1 MYCLNKQQ
9 QQKKEKCFPRLKMGI
24 QMIYQKI
31 PSAPEMYAVVKNSI
45 QIEIAQFSKAKINIS
60 QGKSQKLKLMCCNF
74 LRTE

>member
-1 MYCLNKQQ
+1 MFSTSKDGYSNDLSENSLS
-9 QQKKEKCFPRLKMGI
+9 PRNVCCG
-24 QMIYQKI
+24 
-31 PSAPEMYAVVKNSI
+31 KNSI

>member
-31 PSAPEMYAVVKNSI
+31 PSAPEMYAVVKT
-45 QIEIAQFSKAKINIS
+45 QYK
-60 QGKSQKLKLMCCNF
+60 
-74 LRTE
+74 